1 MATGIVVATLEDLQD
16 HLLTASAMSQ
26 PAGIYCSL
34 WIGDPLSGGT
44 EASGTGYA
52 REATTF
58 GAASTA
64 GEVVTSANSAVID
77 FGTAGTGG
85 WGTVTH
91 FAIYSA
97 ITGGTRLATGLLS
110 PARAVAD
117 TDPVKFNIGECK
129 IRSTRV

>member
-1 MATGIVVATLEDLQD
+1 MATGIVAATLEDLQD
-16 HLLTASAMSQ
+16 HLLLVGAMSQ
-26 PAGIYCSL
+26 PAGCFCSL
-34 WIGDPLSGGT
+34 WVGDPLGAGAEVTGT
-44 EASGTGYA
+44 SYA

-97 ITGGTRLATGLLS
+97 ITVGTRLATGLLS
-110 PARAVAD
+110 PARAIAD

>member
-1 MATGIVVATLEDLQD
+1 MATGIVTATLEDLQD

-26 PAGIYCSL
+26 PAGIFCSL
-34 WIGDPLSGGT
+34 WVGDPLSGGVEVT
-44 EASGTGYA
+44 GTNYA
-52 REATTF
+52 RKATTF
-58 GAASTA
+58 GAATTA
-64 GEVVTSANSAVID
+64 GEVVTSSNSAVID
-77 FGTAGTGG
+77 FATAGTGG

-97 ITGGTRLATGLLS
+97 ITAGTRLATGILS
-110 PARAVAD
+110 PARAIAD